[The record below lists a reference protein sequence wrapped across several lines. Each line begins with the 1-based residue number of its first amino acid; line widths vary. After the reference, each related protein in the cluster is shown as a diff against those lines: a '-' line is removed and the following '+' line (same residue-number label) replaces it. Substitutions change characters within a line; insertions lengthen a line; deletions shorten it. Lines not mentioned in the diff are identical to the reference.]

1 MPWPTRRAPA
11 WRRAWPRS
19 SARRTRRG
27 RMKLITRQGKAAAA
41 EGPADRAAMEAE
53 LAEAEELLA
62 AVEAMREVNPMLGMR
77 GVRLGILIPD
87 IVRMQTRA
95 ILAGAAR
102 VAAEGKTPLPE
113 IMIPLVGHV
122 NELAE
127 TRRVLEAEV
136 EEIVRVQRPAGGL
149 QVRDHDRGAA
159 RRADRRRDRRARR
172 VLQLRHQRPD
182 PDDLRLS
189 AATTRRA
196 SSCCST
202 STARSCR
209 RTRSR
214 CSTAMASGSWCGWP
228 PSAAAPP
235 DRA

>member
-1 MPWPTRRAPA
+1 
-11 WRRAWPRS
+11 
-19 SARRTRRG
+19 
-27 RMKLITRQGKAAAA
+27 MKLITRQGKAAAA
-41 EGPADRAAMEAE
+41 EGPADRAEMEAE
-53 LAEAEELLA
+53 LAEAEEMLA

-102 VAAEGKTPLPE
+102 VAAEGRTPLPE

-136 EEIVRVQRPAGGL
+136 EEIVRSSGQQVEL

-159 RRADRRRDRRARR
+159 WRLDRRRDRRARR

-182 PDDLRLS
+182 PDGLRLQP
-189 AATTRRA
+189 R
-196 SSCCST
+196 
-202 STARSCR
+202 
-209 RTRSR
+209 
-214 CSTAMASGSWCGWP
+214 
-228 PSAAAPP
+228 
-235 DRA
+235 